1 MLNKVIEI
9 VRQAGKLM
17 YARDFEVQNKGAVTN
32 NVTTTDLAVQAFLES
47 KLTALIEGSYFLGE
61 ENYEI
66 AMDKK
71 YQWIVDPIDGTANF
85 IRNLDA
91 SVISVALVKD
101 GRAVLGVIY
110 NPYRDECVYAEE
122 GKGAY
127 MNGEPIRVSDRPLE
141 SSVFCTAY
149 SLYNKDLAKHC
160 MNILNDIYYK
170 CEDFRRFGAAAL
182 ELAYLACARVEL
194 FFEIR
199 LFPWDYAAAVVI
211 VKEAGGYIGTIEY
224 DDIVYNRPIPIIAAN
239 TKENFDYLSELIKGE
254 IPQIPYK
261 E

>member
-17 YARDFEVQNKGAVTN
+17 YIRDFEVKNKGEITN

-61 ENYEI
+61 ENYEM
-66 AMDKK
+66 AKDKK

-101 GRAVLGVIY
+101 GKAILGVIY

-127 MNGEPIRVSDRPLE
+127 LNGEQIKVSDRPLE
-141 SSVFCTAY
+141 RSVFCTAY
-149 SLYNKDLAKHC
+149 SLYNKDLAKPC
-160 MNILNDIYYK
+160 MNVLEKIYYK

-182 ELAYLACARVEL
+182 EMAYLACGRVEL

-199 LFPWDYAAAVVI
+199 LFPWDYAAADII
-211 VKEAGGYIGTIEY
+211 VREAGGYIGTVEY
-224 DDIVYNRPIPIIAAN
+224 DDIVFDRPIPIICAN
-239 TKENFDYLSELIKGE
+239 TRENYEYLSELIKSE
-254 IPQIPYK
+254 IPLIPY
-261 E
+261 EN